1 MSTAATTTGPGGTA
15 PATPA
20 SATGRARRPHR
31 RPPSLTSRSPLSSY
45 SWSSLLY
52 VAPALAFFAVFV
64 LYPIGVS
71 VWYSFYAYDG
81 LTQGT
86 PVGWGNYTAVFTD
99 SRLRAAL
106 LHSLVLLFFYAVLPV
121 CAGLLLAGAMS
132 RIRVYGLTVFRAVL
146 FLPQIL
152 SSVVVAVAWRNLL
165 AEDGP
170 VNSAL
175 RGVGL
180 GRFTTSWLGDFGTA
194 LPSIGTIGAWV
205 EYGLCMVL
213 FLSGI
218 VGIDRSTYEAARLD
232 GAGPVREFFAITLP
246 ALRPQISIALVL
258 TITFALR
265 NFDLIWN
272 TTRGG
277 PGTSTTV
284 PSLYVYQDAFQN
296 RLLGRASALA
306 IVLTLVILVVV
317 VAVQLALRERD
328 VPRRRF
334 VRPGTRC
341 SRRGKAQ
348 S

>member
-1 MSTAATTTGPGGTA
+1 MSTATRTA
-15 PATPA
+15 DRRTPA
-20 SATGRARRPHR
+20 SAATGTKTDRGRRQRHR
-31 RPPSLTSRSPLSSY
+31 LSPLAYLNSLT
-45 SWSSLLY
+45 WSSLLY

-71 VWYSFYAYDG
+71 VWYSFYDYDG
-81 LTQGT
+81 LTVGT
-86 PVGWGNYTAVFTD
+86 AVGWGNYTAVLTE
-99 SRLRAAL
+99 SHLRAAL
-106 LHSLVLLFFYAVLPV
+106 LHSLVLLFFYAALPV
-121 CAGLLLAGAMS
+121 CVGLLLAGVMS

-146 FLPQIL
+146 FVPQIL

-170 VNSAL
+170 VNAVL
-175 RGVGL
+175 RAVGL
-180 GRFTTSWLGDFGTA
+180 GRFATSWLGDFGTA
-194 LPSIGTIGAWV
+194 LPAIGAIGTWV

-218 VGIDRSTYEAARLD
+218 TTIDRSTYEAARLD

-258 TITFALR
+258 TVTFALR

-296 RLLGRASALA
+296 RMLGRASALA
-306 IVLTLVILVVV
+306 VVLTLVILLV
-317 VAVQLALRERD
+317 VAAVHLALREREGT
-328 VPRRRF
+328 RLRF
-334 VRPGTRC
+334 TSRLRLGRPGTDR
-341 SRRGKAQ
+341 KAQ